1 MSIGK
6 LFKAK
11 YSHHSNK
18 QSISISIQKRL
29 YMVSLRPIR
38 NNSLHF

>member
-11 YSHHSNK
+11 YTHHIYK
-18 QSISISIQKRL
+18 QSISISVQKHQYIVGL
-29 YMVSLRPIR
+29 SPIL